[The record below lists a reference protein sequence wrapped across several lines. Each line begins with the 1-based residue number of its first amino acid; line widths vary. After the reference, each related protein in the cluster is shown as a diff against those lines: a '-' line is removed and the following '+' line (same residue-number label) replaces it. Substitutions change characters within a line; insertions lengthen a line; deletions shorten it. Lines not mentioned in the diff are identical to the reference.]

1 MSELVKYIAGGQE
14 ITLTEQTV
22 VNYLVAGNGSVTKQE
37 VRLFM
42 ELCHYRGLN
51 PFIREA
57 YLIKYGD
64 KQPATMVVG
73 KDAILKKALSNPTYG
88 SHEAGI
94 TVVNREGQI
103 ERRAGSMLLAREELV
118 GGWCKVTKATAS
130 GIGEIMHEVSFDEYA
145 LRDTN
150 GKLMSNWKNKP
161 ATMIRK
167 VALVQA
173 LREAFPEDVS
183 GMFEAEELGID
194 ERTLP
199 NTPVDP
205 SKVVAEVESVPDT
218 KEVTDEQEQ
227 DVVEPKSPFLDML
240 DLNDADFLSASFKS
254 GGKTKMIGQI
264 KHDKW
269 KEIADSDVPDDVR
282 QVAQRAWELT
292 RPADSYED
300 DTPLPFSME

>member
-1 MSELVKYIAGGQE
+1 MGELVKYIAGGQE

-22 VNYLVAGNGSVTKQE
+22 VNYLVAGSGNVSKQE
-37 VRLFM
+37 VKMFM

-57 YLIKYGD
+57 YLIKYGNS
-64 KQPATMVVG
+64 PATMVVG

-94 TVVNREGQI
+94 TLVNREGQI

-145 LRDTN
+145 LRDSN

-199 NTPVDP
+199 SAPVDP
-205 SKVVAEVESVPDT
+205 SKVVGEVESIPDT
-218 KEVTDEQEQ
+218 KEVVDEQEPTPAT
-227 DVVEPKSPFLDML
+227 PKSPFLDML
-240 DLNDADFLSASFKS
+240 DLSDSDFLSAPFKS

-264 KHDKW
+264 KYDKW
-269 KEIADSDVPDDVR
+269 KEIADSGVADDVR
-282 QVAQRAWELT
+282 QVALRAWELT
-292 RPADSYED
+292 KPVNEDED
-300 DTPLPFSME
+300 DTPLPFSMD

>member
-1 MSELVKYIAGGQE
+1 MGELVKYIAGGQE

-22 VNYLVAGNGSVTKQE
+22 VNYLVAGNGNVSKQE
-37 VRLFM
+37 VKMFM

-57 YLIKYGD
+57 YLIKYGNS
-64 KQPATMVVG
+64 PATMVVG

-94 TVVNREGQI
+94 TLVNREGQI

-145 LRDTN
+145 LRDSN

-199 NTPVDP
+199 SAPVDP
-205 SKVVAEVESVPDT
+205 SKVVGEVESVPDT
-218 KEVTDEQEQ
+218 KEVVDEQEP
-227 DVVEPKSPFLDML
+227 VPATPKSPFLDML
-240 DLNDADFLSASFKS
+240 DLSDSDFLSAPFKS

-264 KHDKW
+264 KYDKW
-269 KEIADSDVPDDVR
+269 KEIADSGVADDVR
-282 QVAQRAWELT
+282 QVALRAWELT
-292 RPADSYED
+292 KPVNEDED
-300 DTPLPFSME
+300 DTPLPFSMD